1 MERRGW
7 REVFFV
13 PLIGGIVPLRIIHC
27 NGFLCRFQCLHS
39 PGSVPEG
46 SAVFGGKT
54 AQCLRRYIKE

>member
-13 PLIGGIVPLRIIHC
+13 PLIGGIVPLRMIHC
-27 NGFLCRFQCLHS
+27 NGFLCRFQRRLS
-39 PGSVPEG
+39 PGFAPEG
-46 SAVFGGKT
+46 SAVFRGKT